1 MGALITI
8 DVHARD
14 VVRFM
19 VKSGVCSVSDFEWT
33 KQLRYYWEVSETHST
48 LWYTFKGSPAQN
60 IRRFGGVRTTGVA
73 RVEQNIFLTGV
84 ASQLKNYQIH
94 GLFLMM
100 TLSRVWLVSFCTFV
114 VRLKKSYPHI
124 FVIYVT

>member
-33 KQLRYYWEVSETHST
+33 KQLRYYWDVSEPEEH
-48 LWYTFKGSPAQN
+48 GDSPA
-60 IRRFGGVRTTGVA
+60 
-73 RVEQNIFLTGV
+73 
-84 ASQLKNYQIH
+84 LK
-94 GLFLMM
+94 
-100 TLSRVWLVSFCTFV
+100 
-114 VRLKKSYPHI
+114 
-124 FVIYVT
+124 